1 MEKRVKLFIDDDHEQ
16 LEDRINYFLG
26 QTIGK
31 LHDIKYAYQEGISD
45 PLYSAML
52 IYTEE

>member
-1 MEKRVKLFIDDDHEQ
+1 MEKRVKIFVDDDHEI
-16 LEDRINYFLG
+16 LEDNINYFLG

-31 LHDIKYAYQEGISD
+31 LHDIKFTYQEGITD
-45 PLYSAML
+45 PQYAAML